1 MNSSKYRFTLDM
13 HTAQSQESLPVVLND
28 TARILYISLSDG
40 GKTYHIADGCLA
52 AIRINRPTDT
62 YIEHFCPI
70 EDNTNI
76 VYDFAQTEHTAIV
89 EGLHEC
95 EVTLYGLDGGVITT
109 ARFNMIVSARVVD
122 SDNVEITDENWTM
135 LDSIAVEEARR
146 QEAFKT
152 AMSDTEEASKRANAI
167 AEELEQAK
175 SNGEFKG
182 EKGDVGPR
190 GEKGD
195 VGAAGVFVGP
205 EVPTEDQPLWVDT
218 DDSGTIKYQ
227 DPETGEWKSAN
238 GNSSGGGDTAV
249 VPDSLPNPYPLTV
262 DGIEYDGSKAVKVF
276 TGEGK
281 SVLAY
286 GAKGDGST
294 DDTAAFQTALAENRV
309 VFVPE
314 GTYILSDTLTIGAN
328 CCLELSQ
335 STVLKFTQTDKNCIS
350 MLRLASLKGNHAT
363 IFVPYTFSA
372 NVINCDTGDDEA
384 ALDASNLAN
393 SNNVAVPPFTRWD
406 PQWKMSRYVTDIN
419 ICKPDSRGFHYS
431 KNGDCYGTAVYL
443 HCNIEDYVSFMWG
456 VTMSGV
462 RIAGGFN
469 YGIRIHNIGETA
481 SSWNHDM
488 RIEAVIDAC
497 KIGVS
502 VENCRYARLAVTIQP
517 RRAYSDSNIYKAYAE
532 HGIKLVDSR
541 GIDLSSSRVWDWNEV
556 NTLWTE
562 GGEYQHLAM
571 YGECMGL
578 ILDDYLYYAQSSSD
592 IRDLIYTDTASNLEK
607 MTVLQEPVTRW
618 FKPID
623 GLPHFHDGLNDKR
636 IALEEDFETYFEV
649 DVIKGFTDVLPTAID
664 TDGSIYNGIGYKK
677 GRYATVDGTEY
688 DSAYYVLT
696 GFIPCTKGS
705 TINAGGLSFA
715 VGDDNC
721 RIRFYDKDFNPIYYT
736 AADGKEYALL
746 LNRSNLLSG
755 GSAYLGTHE
764 ATDDGFK
771 IVVGTGAPHNTTAY
785 ARLTVY
791 RTQWGKRPMIAV
803 DEEIE
808 YTVDGFLADGI
819 NVKGE
824 SVVLTS
830 PSGYSFKIT
839 VSDDGV
845 LSAERS
851 VNDV

>member
-13 HTAQSQESLPVVLND
+13 HMAQSQVSLPVVLND
-28 TARILYISLSDG
+28 TARILYISLADG
-40 GKTYHIADGCLA
+40 GKIYHIADGCLA
-52 AIRINRPTDT
+52 VIRIERPTGT

-76 VYDFAQTEHTAIV
+76 VYDFAQNEHTAIV

-109 ARFNMIVSARVVD
+109 AKFSMVVSARVVD

-146 QEAFKT
+146 QEAFNT
-152 AMSDTEEASKRANAI
+152 AMSDTEKASKRANAI

-175 SNGEFKG
+175 ANGEFKG
-182 EKGDVGPR
+182 EKGDVGPQ

-205 EVPTEDQPLWVDT
+205 EAPTEDQPLWVDT

-227 DPETGEWKSAN
+227 DPETGEWKSTSPN
-238 GNSSGGGDTAV
+238 PSGGGNTAV

-335 STVLKFTQTDKNCIS
+335 STVLNFTQTDKNCIS

-363 IFVPYTFSA
+363 IIVPYTFSA
-372 NVINCDTGDDEA
+372 NVINCDTGDDET

-419 ICKPDSRGFHYS
+419 ICKPDNRGFHYS
-431 KNGDCYGTAVYL
+431 KDGDCYGTAVYL

-517 RRAYSDSNIYKAYAE
+517 RRAYSDSNVYTAYAE
-532 HGIKLVDSR
+532 HGIELIDSR
-541 GIDLSSSRVWDWNEV
+541 GVDLSSSRVWDWNDT

-562 GGEYQHLAM
+562 GGRYQHLSLV
-571 YGECMGL
+571 GECMGL
-578 ILDDYLYYAQSSSD
+578 ILDDYLYYAQSSYD
-592 IRDLIYTDTASNLEK
+592 LRELIYTDTESNFDN
-607 MTVLQEPVTRW
+607 MTVLQEPVTRY
-618 FKPID
+618 FKPVD
-623 GLPHFHDGLNDKR
+623 GVP
-636 IALEEDFETYFEV
+636 YFESGISKKKLITEDDIDNYFSV
-649 DVIKGFTDVLPTAID
+649 DVIKGFTDVLATAID
-664 TDGSIYNGIGYKK
+664 AEGKVYNEIGYKR
-677 GRYATVDGTEY
+677 GVYL
-688 DSAYYVLT
+688 AYNGEEIVSGYYIST
-696 GFIPCTKGS
+696 GFIPCTKG
-705 TINAGGLSFA
+705 TEIYAHDMSFA

-721 RIRFYDKDFNPIYYT
+721 RIAFYDKDFNPIYYT
-736 AADGKEYALL
+736 GSDGTSSYVII
-746 LNRSNLLSG
+746 NRGNLLKG
-755 GSAYLGTHE
+755 GSTYLGTHE
-764 ATDDGFK
+764 ATDNGFK

-785 ARLTVY
+785 ARIVVY
-791 RTQWGKRPMIAV
+791 RTQMGDAPMMAI
-803 DEEIE
+803 DEEIK
-808 YTVDGFLADGI
+808 YTADGFLADGI

-824 SVVLTS
+824 SIVLTS
-830 PSGYSFKIT
+830 PSGYAFKIT
-839 VSDDGV
+839 VGDDGV